1 MLQNSMDF
9 DKYVML
15 CIYHYNV
22 IWNSLTALK
31 NSLCL
36 TSTLIL
42 NPLSLCLV
50 PLPWIPVLSLL

>member
-1 MLQNSMDF
+1 MLQNSMEF

-31 NSLCL
+31 DSLCL

-42 NPLSLCLV
+42 NP
-50 PLPWIPVLSLL
+50 WRPVIFF